1 MQGSL
6 LKNNH
11 LFFKHSEN
19 LILSFGLFLL
29 IVFLLLLALSAYFH
43 PDEFN
48 ILLSMTA
55 SNIIFGRMVGL
66 SIGISSQMDS
76 TVLIAFNLL
85 IESIMVLIFYPLFV
99 LSWKSLQVVSYAPL
113 SDFLKR
119 SQKNAEQYQPLIKKY
134 GILGLIFFVL
144 TPFAMTGPVVG
155 SFVGY
160 LMGLSHL
167 TTLIVVLFSTFIA
180 IILWTYFIKNFEATL
195 IIYSDTLISVFTAA
209 AILFLLW
216 YVIKKRFL

>member
-1 MQGSL
+1 MQGRL
-6 LKNNH
+6 LENKH
-11 LFFKHSEN
+11 LFFKYSESR
-19 LILSFGLFLL
+19 IFSFGLFLL
-29 IVFLLLLALSAYFH
+29 VVFLFLLALSAYFH

-55 SNIIFGRMVGL
+55 SNIIFGRMAGL
-66 SIGISSQMDS
+66 SIGISSQMDI
-76 TVLIAFNLL
+76 TKLIAFNLF
-85 IESIMVLIFYPLFV
+85 IESIMVLILYPLFV
-99 LSWKSLQVVSYAPL
+99 LSWKSLHIITYAPL

-119 SQKNAEQYQPLIKKY
+119 SQKSAEKYQPLIKKY
-134 GILGLIFFVL
+134 GIVGLVFFVL

-167 TTLIVVLFSTFIA
+167 MTLIVVLFSTLIA

-195 IIYSDTLISVFTAA
+195 IIYSDTLITVLSATAVVV
-209 AILFLLW
+209 LLW
-216 YVIKKRFL
+216 YVIKRRFL

>member
-1 MQGSL
+1 M
-6 LKNNH
+6 KTKH
-11 LFFKHSEN
+11 TFFKHSEGR
-19 LILSFGLFLL
+19 ILFFGLFLL
-29 IVFLLLLALSAYFH
+29 VVFLFLLALSAYFN
-43 PDEFN
+43 PNEFN

-55 SNIIFGRMVGL
+55 SNIIFGRMAGL
-66 SIGISSQMDS
+66 SIGISSQMD
-76 TVLIAFNLL
+76 TTLLIAFNLF

-99 LSWKSLQVVSYAPL
+99 LSWKSLHVVSYAPL

-119 SQKNAEQYQPLIKKY
+119 SQKSAEKYQPLIKKY
-134 GILGLIFFVL
+134 GIIGLVFFVL

-167 TTLIVVLFSTFIA
+167 ITLIVVLSSTLIA

-195 IIYSDTLISVFTAA
+195 IVYSDTLITVLSIA

-216 YVIKKRFL
+216 YSIKRRFL

>member
-1 MQGSL
+1 MQGRL